1 MNVLA
6 LIPARA
12 GSRGIQ
18 NKNFKPLAGLSPLDR
33 VRDLC
38 GRLGLRYVV
47 SSDCDLGLVGPSWLR
62 RPSELAQDDTPMI
75 DVVRDALARIPGPE
89 DEMILLLQP
98 TQPLRQPK
106 HLQAAIALLRETQAD
121 SVVSVVELPR
131 THHPDFQCEVVDRSW
146 HDGQRGPWL
155 ERVKQYDMYGEI
167 DGPLLQDSLPTRRQA
182 VPPTYIRDGTVYAF
196 WRRNLSGRDFT
207 PSLYGSRV
215 RPLIIDPS
223 ETCALDTLADWAE
236 AECRLRKGVDLR
248 ALLRKYIDHVE
259 CCEGV
264 NFLGNRHRDCF
275 TPDEWDILQSPAY
288 DHDDAEADG

>member
-62 RPSELAQDDTPMI
+62 RPSELAQDDTPMV
-75 DVVRDALARIPGPE
+75 DVVQHALAAIPGPE
-89 DEMILLLQP
+89 DQIILLVQP

-106 HLQAAIALLRETQAD
+106 HLQMAITLLQWSEAD

-131 THHPDFQCEVVDRSW
+131 THHPDWQGSVI
-146 HDGQRGPWL
+146 GG
-155 ERVKQYDMYGEI
+155 
-167 DGPLLQDSLPTRRQA
+167 LLVTWDRQA
-182 VPPTYIRDGTVYAF
+182 WSTVPSGRQALRPTYIRDGTVYAF
-196 WRRNLSGRDFT
+196 WRRTVTEHGSI
-207 PSLYGSRV
+207 YGEDV
-215 RPLIIDPS
+215 RPLIIPPE
-223 ETCALDTLADWAE
+223 ETCALDTPLDWAE
-236 AECRLRKGVDLR
+236 AERRLSANTVLSSVDLR

-259 CCEGV
+259 NCEGV
-264 NFLGNRHRDCF
+264 NFLSNRHRDCF
-275 TPDEWDILQSPAY
+275 TAEEWDILQSPAY